1 MDGET
6 FGEALRSARQQRRL
20 SLRKLQVLTR
30 YDFTYLGQVE
40 RGEKPG
46 SAELAAVCDRT
57 LGMDGL
63 LVETYRRA
71 SVPPTRPG
79 QQEDKM
85 RRRTAIKAMAAS
97 PLAVVDHGGAVSE
110 LQVARLERNAGIY
123 RHLYHGASDPEDLLS
138 LARDHLDAAVDVM
151 RQLPDGPL
159 KRRVLR
165 TRRSCHARRPA
176 DIL

>member
-1 MDGET
+1 MSGET

-57 LGMDGL
+57 LGMDGH

-79 QQEDKM
+79 QQEDEM
-85 RRRTAIKAMAAS
+85 RRRTAIKAMAVS
-97 PLAVVDHGGAVSE
+97 PLAVVDHGTRVP
-110 LQVARLERNAGIY
+110 QV
-123 RHLYHGASDPEDLLS
+123 
-138 LARDHLDAAVDVM
+138 VD
-151 RQLPDGPL
+151 
-159 KRRVLR
+159 
-165 TRRSCHARRPA
+165 T
-176 DIL
+176 